1 MASFINIRQSN
12 GSFKGL
18 PLIPGKSAY
27 QLAVDDGFAGSI
39 SDWLASLRGTGILAD
54 TTPPTESQGKIGDFY
69 MQIPSKDDVGIIGFY
84 RKTSA
89 TSWQKIGNLISEDDS
104 IIQMLT
110 VDTEEQLNNIDV
122 TKLPTGSM
130 CYVSS
135 LKNYCYL
142 VEGKWMILKDGAFTT
157 VPDYSSLSSL
167 SDNATIVPGTMVFVE
182 NENAYYHYDTTNTW
196 QQNRTAVISQ
206 EEPTDTSV
214 IWIPE
219 NELPQETIEDNITIK
234 DIYAAFK
241 VYDAQMQVLNDRIQS
256 LEKEVAYL
264 KEHGITTDTADDD
277 GAILLE
283 DGNYLISETGDYI
296 IIESASSE
304 STTNDI
310 NGAILTEDGNYI
322 TTEDDRY
329 IIIEGA

>member
-1 MASFINIRQSN
+1 MPSFINIRQSN

-27 QLAVDDGFAGSI
+27 QLAVEDGYDGSV
-39 SDWLASLRGTGILAD
+39 SDWLAGLRGTGILAD
-54 TTPPTESQGKIGDFY
+54 TTPPTESQGRIGDFY
-69 MQIPSKDDVGIIGFY
+69 MQIPSKDDVGIISFY

-89 TSWQKIGNLISEDDS
+89 TSWEKIGNLISEDDS

-142 VEGKWMILKDGAFTT
+142 VEGKWTALKNGTITT
-157 VPDYSSLSSL
+157 VPDRSSLSTL
-167 SDNATIVPGTMVFVE
+167 SNNTTIIPGTIVFVE

-196 QQNRTAVISQ
+196 QQNRTVVISQ
-206 EEPTDTSV
+206 DEPTDTSV

-219 NELPQETIEDNITIK
+219 DEILQETVEDNITIK

-241 VYDAQMQVLNDRIQS
+241 VYDAQMQVLNNKIQS
-256 LEKEVAYL
+256 LEKEV
-264 KEHGITTDTADDD
+264 T
-277 GAILLE
+277 
-283 DGNYLISETGDYI
+283 
-296 IIESASSE
+296 
-304 STTNDI
+304 
-310 NGAILTEDGNYI
+310 
-322 TTEDDRY
+322 
-329 IIIEGA
+329 

>member
-27 QLAVDDGFAGSI
+27 QLAVDDGFTGSL
-39 SDWLASLRGTGILAD
+39 SDWIASLKGTGILAD
-54 TTPPTESQGKIGDFY
+54 TTPPTESQGRIGDFY

-89 TSWQKIGNLISEDDS
+89 TSWQKICNLISEDDS

-142 VEGKWMILKDGAFTT
+142 VEGKWTVLKNGTFTT
-157 VPDYSSLSSL
+157 VPDYSGLSSL
-167 SDNATIVPGTMVFVE
+167 SNNATIVPGTMVFVE

-196 QQNRTAVISQ
+196 QQNRTAIISQ

-219 NELPQETIEDNITIK
+219 DEIPQETVEDNITIK
-234 DIYAAFK
+234 DIHAAFR
-241 VYDAQMQVLNDRIQS
+241 VYDAQVQILNDKIQS
-256 LEKEVAYL
+256 LKKEIAYL
-264 KEHGITTDTADDD
+264 KENGVTATITNDN

-283 DGNYLISETGDYI
+283 DSD
-296 IIESASSE
+296 SD
-304 STTNDI
+304 STTNNTD
-310 NGAILTEDGNYI
+310 GTILAGDNDKT
-322 TTEDDRY
+322 
-329 IIIEGA
+329 